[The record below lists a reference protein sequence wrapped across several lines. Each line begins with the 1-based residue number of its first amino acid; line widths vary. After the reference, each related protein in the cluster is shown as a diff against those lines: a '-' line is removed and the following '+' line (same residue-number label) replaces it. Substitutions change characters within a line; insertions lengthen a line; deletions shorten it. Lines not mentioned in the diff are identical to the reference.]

1 MLKCEL
7 RVRIS
12 FRPSPN
18 AIMAGRGTHRRAS
31 LFAFCR
37 RRLERHG
44 GEGVCLTPWKVPGG
58 LLWLSSSLGLCSTAS
73 HLGKRLHGDSEG
85 QGSAMMLECP
95 CLCGICSGTMSGGG
109 ESWFLQT

>member
-18 AIMAGRGTHRRAS
+18 AIMAGQGTLRRAS

-37 RRLERHG
+37 RRLERQR
-44 GEGVCLTPWKVPGG
+44 GVWVWLTPWKLSGG

-73 HLGKRLHGDSEG
+73 HLGRRLRGCSEG
-85 QGSAMMLECP
+85 QGSDDAGVSMAAWDL
-95 CLCGICSGTMSGGG
+95 SGSVPAGG
-109 ESWFLQT
+109 EPQLLQA